1 MMSQTSQPPAEPAAP
16 PQSTRPPPLLPRRWV
31 EIRRE
36 VPPWRAFSYGFSCLA
51 ACLGVWWLLT
61 RGETPEARILSP
73 VILPSPWETFR
84 DFPGLWFDNELTR
97 NTLASLRR
105 VALGF
110 GLAALAG
117 IPLGILAGCFRGVG
131 AFFAPLSI
139 VGRNVPV
146 AALIPLTF
154 SFFGIDEKQKVMF
167 IFIACVAFVMS
178 DTARA
183 VNDISDRYI
192 DTAYTLGAGRR
203 QVILKVLFPL
213 ALPGIFNSLRLLFG
227 LAFGYIMLAEV
238 VQVEGSSGLGGI
250 INRAQSRGG
259 HQTYILLVLM
269 IIPLVALGIDRI
281 LYWIQ
286 RELFPY
292 RYGGRGILHQ
302 AVRRLLYLGE
312 DARSLVLRPKPY
324 APPTW
329 QTAPEAEVG
338 DRGSGVGGRR

>member
-1 MMSQTSQPPAEPAAP
+1 MSSTFEPPIQP
-16 PQSTRPPPLLPRRWV
+16 SVPRSVPHRWI

-36 VPPWRAFSYGFSCLA
+36 IPPWRGFFYGFSCLA
-51 ACLGVWWLLT
+51 ICLGCWWLLT
-61 RGETPEARILSP
+61 RGETAESRIFSP

-84 DFPGLWFDNELTR
+84 DFRGLWFDETLTR

-110 GLAALAG
+110 GLAALVG
-117 IPLGILAGCFRGVG
+117 IPLGVLAGCFRGVG
-131 AFFAPLSI
+131 AFFAPLLI

-154 SFFGIDEKQKVMF
+154 SLFGIDEFQKVMF

-192 DTAYTLGAGRR
+192 DTAYTLGARRR

-213 ALPGIFNSLRLLFG
+213 ALPSIFNSLRLLFG

-238 VQVEGSSGLGGI
+238 VQVGGASGLGGI

-259 HQTYILLVLM
+259 HPTYILLVLM
-269 IIPLVALGIDRI
+269 IIPLVALGIDRM

-292 RYGGRGILHQ
+292 RYGGSGILHG
-302 AVRRLLYLGE
+302 AVRQALCLGE
-312 DARSLVLRPKPY
+312 DARGLVFRPKPY

-329 QTAPEAEVG
+329 KTPPGAEKG
-338 DRGSGVGGRR
+338 TQ

>member
-1 MMSQTSQPPAEPAAP
+1 MSNTPLPAIEPPPVDPAAP
-16 PQSTRPPPLLPRRWV
+16 PLLVSRRWI

-36 VPPWRAFSYGFSCLA
+36 VPPWRAFFYGFSCLA
-51 ACLGVWWLLT
+51 VCLGLWWLLT
-61 RGETPEARILSP
+61 RGEVEQRLISKTT
-73 VILPSPWETFR
+73 LPSPGETFR
-84 DFPGLWFDNELTR
+84 DFPGLWFDQALTR

-105 VALGF
+105 VAMGF
-110 GLAALAG
+110 GLAALVG
-117 IPLGILAGCFRGVG
+117 IPLGMLAGCFRAVG
-131 AFFAPLSI
+131 AFFSPLSI

-154 SFFGIDEKQKVMF
+154 SLFGIEEFQKAMF

-238 VQVEGSSGLGGI
+238 VQVGGASGLGGI
-250 INRAQSRGG
+250 INMAQRRA
-259 HQTYILLVLM
+259 HPTYILLVLM
-269 IIPLVALGIDRI
+269 IIPLVALGIDRMI
-281 LYWIQ
+281 YWIQ

-292 RYGGRGILHQ
+292 RYGGSGILHR

-312 DARSLVLRPKPY
+312 DARSLVFRPKP
-324 APPTW
+324 
-329 QTAPEAEVG
+329 
-338 DRGSGVGGRR
+338 

>member
-1 MMSQTSQPPAEPAAP
+1 MSNM
-16 PQSTRPPPLLPRRWV
+16 PQSTVEPAGPPPSAPPRIPRQWV

-36 VPPWRAFSYGFSCLA
+36 VPPWRAFFYGFSCLA
-51 ACLGVWWLLT
+51 ICLGFWWFVT
-61 RGETPEARILSP
+61 RGAVEERIFSP
-73 VILPSPWETFR
+73 VILPSPRETFG
-84 DFPGLWFDNELTR
+84 DFHGLWFEETLTR

-110 GLAALAG
+110 GLAALVG

-131 AFFAPLSI
+131 AFFAPLLI

-154 SFFGIDEKQKVMF
+154 SLFGIDEFQKVMF

-192 DTAYTLGAGRR
+192 DTAYTLGASRR

-213 ALPGIFNSLRLLFG
+213 SLPGIFNSLRLLFG

-238 VQVEGSSGLGGI
+238 VQVAGSSGLGGI

-269 IIPLVALGIDRI
+269 IIPLVALGIDRM

-292 RYGGRGILHQ
+292 RYGGTGILHQ

-312 DARSLVLRPKPY
+312 DARSLVFRSKPY
-324 APPTW
+324 ASPTW
-329 QTAPEAEVG
+329 KTPPGAENG
-338 DRGSGVGGRR
+338 QP